1 MGAHFWGASAGLRSG
16 DHLSGGGGGRAV
28 GLQRDLGV
36 VFAAAEE
43 LCLEHGVFFLE
54 LLELVGKLRV
64 LGFSVFDAVKLLL
77 YPDDFLALLGV
88 SVDVLHLFELDF
100 FEFFVN
106 AIVVVFQFL
115 DLLFLQFSELII
127 SLLLRF

>member
-1 MGAHFWGASAGLRSG
+1 M
-16 DHLSGGGGGRAV
+16 
-28 GLQRDLGV
+28 QRDLGV